1 MSWPRGGP
9 GRPAGSILTPQDRA
23 GLIALFREHGAIHI
37 HRQPLKY
44 SERWVLTVTNT
55 KLCGTERCAWIKLR

>member
-1 MSWPRGGP
+1 M
-9 GRPAGSILTPQDRA
+9 LTPQDQA
-23 GLIALFREHGAIHI
+23 GLIALFREHGAIHM

-44 SERWVLTVTNT
+44 SERWLLTVTTT